1 MIGYV
6 TLGTNDLP
14 RAAAF
19 YDTLLA
25 EIGAKRLMEF
35 PTGIAWGVTMQQCSL
50 AIMKPFNGQPATVG
64 NGVMAAIV
72 VDSRE
77 KVDRVYK
84 KAIEL
89 GAQDVYV
96 LQVGRVERP
105 LSVPEGPIEVA
116 RVSFEIARRHRF
128 HREMARMPEGVR
140 TWVLPSEPLPATTA
154 WITSRKVSMP
164 VSSPPSI
171 TTSEPMSRSDIAATA
186 SCNGESGVTVNRVP
200 PLTRRMSLTFM
211 RLSRAAVSPI

>member
-35 PTGIAWGVTMQQCSL
+35 PTGIAWGVSMQQCSL
-50 AIMKPFNGQPATVG
+50 ALMKPYDGQPATVG

-72 VDSRE
+72 VDSKE
-77 KVDRVYK
+77 KVDRLYK

-89 GAQDVYV
+89 GAQD
-96 LQVGRVERP
+96 
-105 LSVPEGPIEVA
+105 EGP
-116 RVSFEIARRHRF
+116 
-128 HREMARMPEGVR
+128 
-140 TWVLPSEPLPATTA
+140 
-154 WITSRKVSMP
+154 
-164 VSSPPSI
+164 
-171 TTSEPMSRSDIAATA
+171 
-186 SCNGESGVTVNRVP
+186 NGPRGDGFYAGYFRDLDGNKLNVFC
-200 PLTRRMSLTFM
+200 MG
-211 RLSRAAVSPI
+211 